1 MQICQSLIGG
11 KPVTSPLPAID
22 KIYPATGEIVAKI
35 EPATKEMLDEAVA
48 VAGVAQ
54 RSWAAYELARA
65 RILHRAAAL
74 MREAN
79 AELARLEVMDVG
91 KLYTE
96 ALCHLVMPLIF
107 FLPPPSP
114 RKQVTITNG
123 MGRLAIPAECRL
135 ACALASERGITRCDR
150 LLKSAPALAAGNAFI
165 LKPSEMTPLVAHK
178 VADILADAGLPSGLF
193 HFHGNHL
200 RTSGHC
206 KNFSNWRR

>member
-48 VAGVAQ
+48 VAAVAQ
-54 RSWAAYELARA
+54 RSWAAYEPLARA

-96 ALCHLVMPLIF
+96 A
-107 FLPPPSP
+107 
-114 RKQVTITNG
+114 
-123 MGRLAIPAECRL
+123 E
-135 ACALASERGITRCDR
+135 
-150 LLKSAPALAAGNAFI
+150 SAD
-165 LKPSEMTPLVAHK
+165 V
-178 VADILADAGLPSGLF
+178 PSGTDAF
-193 HFHGNHL
+193 DFFAAAITTQTGDYNKWDGAISY
-200 RTSGHC
+200 TSRVPLGVC
-206 KNFSNWRR
+206 AGIGA